1 MFHDSTSQKSSNQGK
16 GEITYLLFTVENHHI
31 GNDKTKENRMVNIGK
46 DLEGLQEKTNIKNIN
61 NKTKPSKTLSVNS
74 LSSFG
79 YLL

>member
-1 MFHDSTSQKSSNQGK
+1 
-16 GEITYLLFTVENHHI
+16 
-31 GNDKTKENRMVNIGK
+31 MVNIGK

-79 YLL
+79 YLF